1 MPELFFLISPLPKN
15 DQRRDHKTMNR
26 FKLSSFQPALQVQL
40 FLATAFRL
48 QEALIS
54 TPLSELVKTAGDT
67 PPWQEN
73 LGLLHQLKF
82 QADHLKEGHLLAELK
97 QMIDTTIQCEAEI
110 FLGPKGIQSLFDL
123 TAEFLLA
130 FEPDE
135 NLYYYLLRHQEECKK
150 TFGRVF
156 LLNFFKKKHQG
167 LKQTEKFLIDKY
179 QERGFFHLK
188 PSIRNY
194 LAGLTRC

>member
-1 MPELFFLISPLPKN
+1 
-15 DQRRDHKTMNR
+15 MNR
-26 FKLSSFQPALQVQL
+26 FKLSNFQPALQVQL

-48 QEALIS
+48 QKALVAM
-54 TPLSELVKTAGDT
+54 PLSELVKTAAIDT

-73 LGLLHQLKF
+73 IGLLHQLKL
-82 QADHLKEGHLLAELK
+82 QASYLTESPLLEDLKFRIETAIQECKAESFK
-97 QMIDTTIQCEAEI
+97 EA
-110 FLGPKGIQSLFDL
+110 QSLFDL
-123 TAEFLLA
+123 TAEFLFT

-135 NLYYYLLRHQEECKK
+135 NLYYYLLRHQEECKQ

-188 PSIRNY
+188 PSIRTY

>member
-1 MPELFFLISPLPKN
+1 
-15 DQRRDHKTMNR
+15 MNR

-48 QEALIS
+48 KEALNS
-54 TPLSELVKTAGDT
+54 TPLSELVKTENAMH
-67 PPWQEN
+67 PWQEN

-82 QADHLKEGHLLAELK
+82 QADHLKETQMLGNLK
-97 QMIDTTIQCEAEI
+97 KCIETAIEECEAGV
-110 FLGPKGIQSLFDL
+110 FKSQFLFDL
-123 TAEFLLA
+123 IAEFLFT

-135 NLYYYLLRHQEECKK
+135 NLYYYLLRHQEECKT

-167 LKQTEKFLIDKY
+167 LKQLEQFLIDKY

-188 PSIRNY
+188 SSIRNY

>member
-1 MPELFFLISPLPKN
+1 
-15 DQRRDHKTMNR
+15 MNR
-26 FKLSSFQPALQVQL
+26 FKISNFQPALQVQL

-48 QEALIS
+48 KKALIS
-54 TPLSELVKTAGDT
+54 KPLSELVKTAALDT

-73 LGLLHQLKF
+73 LGLLQQLKF
-82 QADHLKEGHLLAELK
+82 QADYLSENPLLADLK
-97 QMIDTTIQCEAEI
+97 KHIDTVIYECRLKNFKETQA
-110 FLGPKGIQSLFDL
+110 LFDL
-123 TAEFLLA
+123 TAEYLFA

-188 PSIRNY
+188 PSIRTY

>member
-1 MPELFFLISPLPKN
+1 
-15 DQRRDHKTMNR
+15 MNR

-48 QEALIS
+48 QKALAS
-54 TPLSELVKTAGDT
+54 NPFSELVKMASDT

-73 LGLLHQLKF
+73 LGLLHQLRH
-82 QADHLKEGHLLAELK
+82 QADYLEESPRLSHLKK
-97 QMIDTTIQCEAEI
+97 TIDGVIQECEA
-110 FLGPKGIQSLFDL
+110 KKIQSLFDS
-123 TAEFLLA
+123 TAEFLFA

-135 NLYYYLLRHQEECKK
+135 NLYYYLLRHQEECKQ

-167 LKQTEKFLIDKY
+167 LKQTEQFLIEKY

-194 LAGLTRC
+194 LTGLTRC

>member
-1 MPELFFLISPLPKN
+1 
-15 DQRRDHKTMNR
+15 MNR
-26 FKLSSFQPALQVQL
+26 FKLSSFKPALQVQL
-40 FLATAFRL
+40 FLATTFRL
-48 QEALIS
+48 QKTLASKPLLAELIRTES
-54 TPLSELVKTAGDT
+54 DT

-82 QADHLKEGHLLAELK
+82 QADYLTESNSEELLTALKKA
-97 QMIDTTIQCEAEI
+97 INTAIQECEAES
-110 FLGPKGIQSLFDL
+110 FSETRTRNLFNL
-123 TAEFLLA
+123 TAEFLFT

-167 LKQTEKFLIDKY
+167 LKQTEQFLIDKY
-179 QERGFFHLK
+179 QERGFLHLK